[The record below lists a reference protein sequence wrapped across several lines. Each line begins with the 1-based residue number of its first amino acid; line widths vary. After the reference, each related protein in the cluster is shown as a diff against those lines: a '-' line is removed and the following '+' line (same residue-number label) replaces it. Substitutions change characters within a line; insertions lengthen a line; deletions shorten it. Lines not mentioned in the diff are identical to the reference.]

1 MVVYNGKEIDPWE
14 FLNLPKNTDL
24 ITLKKIYKKISK
36 KYHPDINKE
45 TPNDFFIISILSINE
60 IKETIKK
67 NSSTPGHKLKDS
79 YNKHAKSSKDSLSS
93 IKKFMK
99 GNNFDAD
106 KFNTFFNEFK
116 IDEPNNSGYTT
127 KDFIEEKKNIS
138 KLTSNNFNHEFNKIK
153 KVNTSKYGLT
163 IKKNPSEKNSNTNL
177 KITELGEDKISDY
190 SNSCGKLN
198 YTDFKLAYNGYNYVN
213 SNENFKE
220 KEIDIK
226 TIKASR
232 DNTDFKLTDNEK
244 NQYKNDLYENN
255 IKESQRLARLK
266 DRDFFISEKYSDLQG
281 KLLS

>member
-1 MVVYNGKEIDPWE
+1 MIVYNGKEIDPWK

-24 ITLKKIYKKISK
+24 ITLKKLYKKISK

-45 TPNDFFIISILSINE
+45 TTNDFFIISILSINE

-106 KFNTFFNEFK
+106 KFNIFFNEFK
-116 IDEPNNSGYTT
+116 IDEPNNSGYTE
-127 KDFIEEKKNIS
+127 KDFIEEKTNIS
-138 KLTSNNFNHEFNKIK
+138 KLTSNNFNDEFNKNK
-153 KVNTSKYGLT
+153 KVNTSKYGLI
-163 IKKNPSEKNSNTNL
+163 IKKNPSEKKSNTNL
-177 KITELGEDKISDY
+177 KSTELGEDKISDY
-190 SNSCGKLN
+190 SNSSGKLN

-232 DNTDFKLTDNEK
+232 DNTDFKTTDNEK

-266 DRDFFISEKYSDLQG
+266 DRDFFINEKYSELQG